1 MSEPAKSRATS
12 QANSPAAAA
21 VPLLIDT
28 REQTPLDFA
37 HLAPEISATR
47 RTVFPGDYTIAGL
60 EQLYAV
66 ERKGVSR
73 DSADIVG
80 TITQLLRGE
89 RGKGNA
95 AGGSLRFLR
104 ELAAMGAIN
113 RNPGAPGLAYVAITR
128 PRAWFAS
135 HQYRSELSPAA
146 LFAKL
151 ASLEARFG
159 VPFVYFAN
167 DFELRDRIA
176 NEARHIWRKHLRDAI
191 AATAG
196 DLTTAGFTGVVPRYR
211 VLSTPKT

>member
-1 MSEPAKSRATS
+1 MNDPTSVPTSQTLQTSQIAKS
-12 QANSPAAAA
+12 ANIASAA

-28 REQTPLDFA
+28 REQTPLDFSA
-37 HLAPEISATR
+37 IPDIAATR

-113 RNPGAPGLAYVAITR
+113 RNPKAPGIAYVAITR

-135 HQYRSELSPAA
+135 HQYRSELSPVA

-191 AATAG
+191 AATA
-196 DLTTAGFTGVVPRYR
+196 AQMFGV
-211 VLSTPKT
+211 KK

>member
-1 MSEPAKSRATS
+1 MSNPKI
-12 QANSPAAAA
+12 
-21 VPLLIDT
+21 LIDT

-37 HLAPEISATR
+37 PFSAEIEVEVRHL
-47 RTVFPGDYTIAGL
+47 FPGDYTVEGL

-80 TITQLLRGE
+80 TIVQLLRGE

-113 RNPGAPGLAYVAITR
+113 RNPNAPGLAYVAITR

-159 VPFVYFAN
+159 VPFIYFAS
-167 DFELRDRIA
+167 DYELRDRIA
-176 NEARHIWRKHLRDAI
+176 NEARHIWRRHTRDAL

-196 DLTTAGFTGVVPRYR
+196 NLTTGYPR
-211 VLSTPKT
+211 VSGPFNTKDKPP